1 MIAGIFP
8 GDGSEYPG
16 MSELIGLCDIEPI
29 DIEFDIRNID
39 EDVLKDRLSSQISVY
54 LISTILWDRF
64 RDVIDISFVSG
75 HSLGFYS
82 ALYAAGVITRQDG
95 VAIVRTAFSAIQEV
109 TSGVEGGMTAIIGLK
124 SDIIDDICR
133 GMPDVFVANIN
144 SATQVVVSG
153 LLEQISKV
161 EGAVLKEG
169 ALDVKRLDINVPLH
183 SPLMKGVGD
192 LIGEGIRN
200 IELTGPGVSV
210 VGHTNPEILDDVD
223 KIRDVICNQLTRRVL
238 WRDAVSFMQE
248 QGVNEY
254 IEVGPSDV
262 LSKIIRWIHRDA
274 IAITSEEIMNS
285 RDLGC
290 G

>member
-1 MIAGIFP
+1 
-8 GDGSEYPG
+8 
-16 MSELIGLCDIEPI
+16 
-29 DIEFDIRNID
+29 
-39 EDVLKDRLSSQISVY
+39 
-54 LISTILWDRF
+54 
-64 RDVIDISFVSG
+64 
-75 HSLGFYS
+75 
-82 ALYAAGVITRQDG
+82 
-95 VAIVRTAFSAIQEV
+95 
-109 TSGVEGGMTAIIGLK
+109 MTAIIGLK
-124 SDIIDDICR
+124 SDIIDDICK
-133 GMPDVFVANIN
+133 GIPDVFVANIN

-153 LLEQISKV
+153 RLEQISKV
-161 EGAVLKEG
+161 EEVVLKEG

-200 IELTGPGVSV
+200 IELSGPGIPV